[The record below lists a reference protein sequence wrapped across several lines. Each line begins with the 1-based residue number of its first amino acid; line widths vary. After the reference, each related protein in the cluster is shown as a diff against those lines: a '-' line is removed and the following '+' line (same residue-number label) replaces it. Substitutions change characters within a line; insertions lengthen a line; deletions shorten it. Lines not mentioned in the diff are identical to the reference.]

1 MRVLALDTTTRAGSA
16 AIVVEEEPDGEARV
30 ADERPGD
37 PSRSHAERLPSELS
51 VLLDANGL
59 SWRDIDLFA
68 VASGPGSFTGLR
80 VGIATMQGLALVA
93 GRPIVGVPALV
104 ALGHLAA
111 LQIGA
116 GRRIGVWMDAHRQE
130 VFAALFEV
138 EHSPAAGPGQH
149 RGAPAVPVKTAA
161 RLTEK
166 EMPRLKEMESATVGD
181 PTTTLER
188 WRHSGMVP
196 SVFIG
201 DGARLY
207 EEIIGR
213 MAPGATISS
222 APPLAGA
229 LGLLALERARRGEV
243 VTAADVQPLY
253 VRRPDAELAREHA
266 LANRSADI
274 PGSN

>member
-16 AIVVEEEPDGEARV
+16 ALVVEEERDGEGRV

-51 VLLDANGL
+51 VLLDAHGL

-104 ALGHLAA
+104 ALGHVGARQLGAGGR
-111 LQIGA
+111 IGA
-116 GRRIGVWMDAHRQE
+116 WMDAHRHE
-130 VFAALFEV
+130 VFAALFEIARG
-138 EHSPAAGPGQH
+138 PAADADPRPDSAG
-149 RGAPAVPVKTAA
+149 RFKTAA
-161 RLTEK
+161 RLTDK
-166 EMPRLKEMESATVGD
+166 EMAGLMEAESATVGD
-181 PTTTLER
+181 PMTTLDR
-188 WRHSGMVP
+188 WRRSGIVP
-196 SVFIG
+196 SVFVG
-201 DGARLY
+201 DGALLY

-213 MAPGATISS
+213 MAPGATICG

-229 LGLLALERARRGEV
+229 IGLLALGRVRRGEV

>member
-16 AIVVEEEPDGEARV
+16 ALVVGEEPDGEVRV

-80 VGIATMQGLALVA
+80 VGIATMQGLALVV

-104 ALGHLAA
+104 AMGHLAA
-111 LQIGA
+111 RQLGA
-116 GRRIGVWMDAHRQE
+116 GRRVGVWIDAHRRE

-138 EHSPAAGPGQH
+138 ERGPAAH
-149 RGAPAVPVKTAA
+149 AGARQAGAGRVKTTA
-161 RLTEK
+161 RLREK
-166 EMPRLKEMESATVGD
+166 EIVGLTEAEGATVGD
-181 PTTTLER
+181 PAAALDR
-188 WRHSGMVP
+188 WRRSGIVP
-196 SVFIG
+196 SVFVG

-207 EEIIGR
+207 EEIISR
-213 MAPGATISS
+213 MAPGATISGT
-222 APPLAGA
+222 PPLAGVI
-229 LGLLALERARRGEV
+229 GLLALERVRRGEV

>member
-16 AIVVEEEPDGEARV
+16 ALVVEEEPDGEARV

-80 VGIATMQGLALVA
+80 VGIATLQGLALVA

-104 ALGHLAA
+104 AMGYLAA
-111 LQIGA
+111 RQLGA
-116 GRRIGVWMDAHRQE
+116 GRRIGVWMDAYRGE
-130 VFAALFEV
+130 VFAALFEI
-138 EHSPAAGPGQH
+138 ERLPAAVA
-149 RGAPAVPVKTAA
+149 GARQAGAGRLKIAA
-161 RLTEK
+161 RLTGK
-166 EMPRLKEMESATVGD
+166 EMAGLKEAEGATVGD
-181 PTTTLER
+181 PAATLDR
-188 WRHSGMVP
+188 WRRAGIVP
-196 SVFIG
+196 SLFVG

-213 MAPGATISS
+213 MAPGATISDTP
-222 APPLAGA
+222 ALAGA
-229 LGLLALERARRGEV
+229 IGLLALERVRRGEV